1 MTKKEYLGNIGY
13 KYYKGEDIY
22 IQAFGNNNGDYLVI
36 AYIDARFNDFY
47 VVPDTI
53 YSQKISILHKL
64 FLITWKETLKKC
76 KSMRS
81 SYDITYFKNWRT
93 IFC

>member
-1 MTKKEYLGNIGY
+1 MKGTRNMTKKEYLESIGY

-22 IQAFGNNNGDYLVI
+22 KQAFENNNGDYLVI

-53 YSQKISILHKL
+53 YSQKNIDFAQIVFNNVKRD
-64 FLITWKETLKKC
+64 FEETQK
-76 KSMRS
+76 
-81 SYDITYFKNWRT
+81 YED
-93 IFC
+93 